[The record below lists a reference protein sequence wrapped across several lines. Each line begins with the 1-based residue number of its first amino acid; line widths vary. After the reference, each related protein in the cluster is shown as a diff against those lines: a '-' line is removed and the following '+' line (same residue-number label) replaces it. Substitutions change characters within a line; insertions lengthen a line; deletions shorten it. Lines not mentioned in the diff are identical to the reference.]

1 MIISSCS
8 PIDTIVLVFDPYQH
22 LIQKTMNIFWYGR
35 LVFYILQYGLPYL
48 SSMRLIFR
56 IKKTWNIIK
65 GVINRNKSSRI
76 QEKFKLNDGSITTDG
91 NIICSHFNDFFIN
104 IGPNLANRIKSPNIP
119 TKKYLGDMNKYSI
132 FLEPVTQKEIHDIIK
147 SLKDGAPGHDEIT
160 AHIMKFCS
168 HHIEP
173 PLVHTCN
180 LSLNEGIF
188 PQEMKLANVKPLF
201 KSGES
206 IVFNNYRPVSLL
218 CVLSKVFEKVM
229 YSRLSNFLERFKILI
244 QNQFGFRKCH
254 SSYMALM
261 AMMDNL
267 IQALEKGEFVVGV
280 FLDFSKAFDT
290 VNHDILF
297 EKLYHYGIRGPA
309 LQWFKSYLHER
320 KQYVTYNDIS
330 SSAKPI
336 KCGVPQG
343 SILGPLLFLIYINDL
358 YHVCENSIPILF
370 ADDSNLFFSG
380 TDPTVMEQ
388 NINIE
393 LENIST
399 WLKVNKL
406 SLNIGK
412 THYMIFDKQK
422 RRSIQLK
429 IKIENQEIEH
439 TCKTKFLGVTIDQKL
454 TWKHRM
460 ALMSGKIARGIGMII
475 KARHCLNKNA
485 LLTLYYSFIY
495 PYLIYCN
502 VVWGSNYASN
512 LQKMDSL
519 QKKVVRIITNTRRT
533 DPVDHLFDDL
543 KIIRLEN
550 INVLLI
556 SKFIYRV
563 HNGQIPELF
572 EGYFTRNF
580 DVHDHYTR
588 QRFFL
593 HVPKVKR
600 NLGKFGIRYRGV
612 CIWNEILKLGI
623 NPDTSEAVFV
633 KTVKKSISNR
643 SLVISWLFF
652 SYCLRF
658 YFQSQVVIHS
668 YYIMCTPIPQTCRW

>member
-1 MIISSCS
+1 MI
-8 PIDTIVLVFDPYQH
+8 
-22 LIQKTMNIFWYGR
+22 
-35 LVFYILQYGLPYL
+35 
-48 SSMRLIFR
+48 
-56 IKKTWNIIK
+56 
-65 GVINRNKSSRI
+65 
-76 QEKFKLNDGSITTDG
+76 
-91 NIICSHFNDFFIN
+91 
-104 IGPNLANRIKSPNIP
+104 
-119 TKKYLGDMNKYSI
+119 
-132 FLEPVTQKEIHDIIK
+132 
-147 SLKDGAPGHDEIT
+147 
-160 AHIMKFCS
+160 FCS
-168 HHIEP
+168 
-173 PLVHTCN
+173 N
-180 LSLNEGIF
+180 
-188 PQEMKLANVKPLF
+188 
-201 KSGES
+201 
-206 IVFNNYRPVSLL
+206 
-218 CVLSKVFEKVM
+218 
-229 YSRLSNFLERFKILI
+229 
-244 QNQFGFRKCH
+244 
-254 SSYMALM
+254 
-261 AMMDNL
+261 
-267 IQALEKGEFVVGV
+267 
-280 FLDFSKAFDT
+280 
-290 VNHDILF
+290 
-297 EKLYHYGIRGPA
+297 KLYHYGIRGPA

-330 SSAKPI
+330 SSAKLI

-358 YHVCENSIPILF
+358 YHVCENSIPTLF

-380 TDPTVMEQ
+380 TVPTVMEK
-388 NINIE
+388 NINTE

-406 SLNIGK
+406 SLNIGN

-439 TCKTKFLGVTIDQKL
+439 TCKTKFLGVIIDQKL
-454 TWKHRM
+454 TWKPHM

-512 LQKMDSL
+512 LQKLDSL

-543 KIIRLEN
+543 KIIRFEN
-550 INVLLI
+550 INVLRI
-556 SKFIYRV
+556 SKFMYRV

-572 EGYFTRNF
+572 EGYFTRNC

-593 HVPKVKR
+593 HVPKVKT

-643 SLVISWLFF
+643 SLVIL
-652 SYCLRF
+652 
-658 YFQSQVVIHS
+658 
-668 YYIMCTPIPQTCRW
+668 